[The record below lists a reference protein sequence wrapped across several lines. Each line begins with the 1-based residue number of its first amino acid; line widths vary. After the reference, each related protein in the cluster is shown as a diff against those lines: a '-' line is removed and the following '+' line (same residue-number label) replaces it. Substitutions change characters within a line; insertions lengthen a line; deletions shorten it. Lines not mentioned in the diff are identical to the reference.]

1 MGEGWG
7 QEVGKEP
14 IIPHQESLV
23 LYKSFNISASL
34 APDSSKSSKGFAM
47 VIGYPKADKQQLRLY
62 STTIVHMKANLGS
75 L

>member
-1 MGEGWG
+1 MERGGGRRWVRS
-7 QEVGKEP
+7 Q

-34 APDSSKSSKGFAM
+34 EPDSSKSSKGFAM

-62 STTIVHMKANLGS
+62 NNCTYES
-75 L
+75 